1 MTYSGHLKLLEYA
14 FIAGRPKEPRLALPK
29 ELNAQIVSGIGN
41 PAAHV
46 NGAAQAPVH
55 AHRTISARRFV
66 GNRH

>member
-1 MTYSGHLKLLEYA
+1 MTYSGHLKLLEHA
-14 FIAGRPKEPRLALPK
+14 FIAGPPKEPRLALLK
-29 ELNAQIVSGIGN
+29 VLNAQIISGMGD

-46 NGAAQAPVH
+46 TGAVQAPVH